1 MGGALDGQLE
11 TCATQHPRGDTCP
24 SLVSQMALKEA
35 LRPSQHRR
43 LGSTRRTCALAR
55 PAVGEAR
62 RQPRRASVRDDGGRH
77 AGPPRPEQPVSSASS
92 GGRVVIT

>member
-43 LGSTRRTCALAR
+43 LGPTRRTCALAR

-62 RQPRRASVRDDGGRH
+62 RQPRRASVRDEGGGTL
-77 AGPPRPEQPVSSASS
+77 ARPALGSPSRQPLQVDAL
-92 GGRVVIT
+92 

>member
-43 LGSTRRTCALAR
+43 LVATRRTCALAR
-55 PAVGEAR
+55 PAVGEAVR
-62 RQPRRASVRDDGGRH
+62 RGGSRF
-77 AGPPRPEQPVSSASS
+77 APQCGTTGAARWSAPP
-92 GGRVVIT
+92 